1 MTEIS
6 QKADTVKFTLYGKAK
21 LDVAKIPEFIASYGN
36 NLKITM
42 MPKHRILLIFEEKF
56 QGKEC
61 GCQSCDRR
69 FFKWCEGKLK
79 DCAGLC
85 EKRVK
90 NLAAPVKKHYNR
102 KSDYPCIKIEWIHLG
117 G

>member
-1 MTEIS
+1 MKERPGLVVLRRT
-6 QKADTVKFTLYGKAK
+6 K
-21 LDVAKIPEFIASYGN
+21 
-36 NLKITM
+36 
-42 MPKHRILLIFEEKF
+42 MPALLIETGFINSDKDNQLFEEKF

-102 KSDYPCIKIEWIHLG
+102 KSDYPCIKIVWIHLG